1 MSGAPSV
8 CASTSRRR
16 VSGSKSRHRQ
26 MGQHE
31 RCEDGW
37 PPPDVVIPD
46 GTTFPEDPSTQK
58 KYVVKSVE
66 AAVENCLL
74 LKDEASACADMS
86 YPTDMSIPQTSDFP
100 DFTMPRINR
109 ICLLSR
115 YELRTRRR
123 ESPGGVVEC
132 VTAWRSRGQDFRF
145 FFKETNN
152 FKSTS
157 GWFSRGRGERKRSK
171 LWASSSR
178 AGIFCFTLFFVT
190 NGPFYS
196 LRQTVTHVAP
206 PSRTR
211 LVVSTK

>member
-37 PPPDVVIPD
+37 PTPDVVIPD

-74 LKDEASACADMS
+74 L
-86 YPTDMSIPQTSDFP
+86 
-100 DFTMPRINR
+100 N
-109 ICLLSR
+109 
-115 YELRTRRR
+115 
-123 ESPGGVVEC
+123 
-132 VTAWRSRGQDFRF
+132 
-145 FFKETNN
+145 
-152 FKSTS
+152 
-157 GWFSRGRGERKRSK
+157 
-171 LWASSSR
+171 
-178 AGIFCFTLFFVT
+178 
-190 NGPFYS
+190 
-196 LRQTVTHVAP
+196 
-206 PSRTR
+206 
-211 LVVSTK
+211 

>member
-1 MSGAPSV
+1 
-8 CASTSRRR
+8 
-16 VSGSKSRHRQ
+16 

-37 PPPDVVIPD
+37 LPPDVVIPD

-58 KYVVKSVE
+58 KYVVNAVE
-66 AAVENCLL
+66 AAVELL

-100 DFTMPRINR
+100 DFTMPRIKR
-109 ICLLSR
+109 TCLLSR

-123 ESPGGVVEC
+123 ESPGGFVEC

-157 GWFSRGRGERKRSK
+157 GWFSRGRSERKRSK

-178 AGIFCFTLFFVT
+178 AGIFCFTLFCNHRSFLFFT
-190 NGPFYS
+190 PNGNARCSSFAYA
-196 LRQTVTHVAP
+196 LGCLNQEGKDAN
-206 PSRTR
+206 SRAFER
-211 LVVSTK
+211 ASY